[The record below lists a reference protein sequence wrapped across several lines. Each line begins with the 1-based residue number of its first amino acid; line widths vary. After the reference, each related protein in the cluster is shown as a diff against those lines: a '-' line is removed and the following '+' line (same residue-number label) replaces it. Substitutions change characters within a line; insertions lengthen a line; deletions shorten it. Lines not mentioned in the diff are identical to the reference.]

1 MVRWLTAGRLFLYC
15 VSKFIF
21 IIIFTLLIFLVI
33 GIWIPIVIWQY
44 SSIALLLAVMVDD
57 MYAPCEVAY
66 HINVHFLFVFIFVF
80 TGWREVVVVTLLES
94 EWRRM
99 VEHPRS
105 GNDDGDASSDA
116 GSDSYWGKGMTPHGK
131 WVFSVFPLAVTG
143 VGGGSVTL
151 SSSLLPLSLLL
162 LLLSLSADVIFAV
175 FILRFHRCYCY
186 LRRFQFSFS

>member
-1 MVRWLTAGRLFLYC
+1 MICMLWLWKAVWWWWWD
-15 VSKFIF
+15 VSGAVDKLRYHPPF
-21 IIIFTLLIFLVI
+21 
-33 GIWIPIVIWQY
+33 IWQ
-44 SSIALLLAVMVDD
+44 STLT
-57 MYAPCEVAY
+57 Y
-66 HINVHFLFVFIFVF
+66 HPVRLRTIWMFIFLFVFIFVF

-143 VGGGSVTL
+143 VGGGTVTL